1 MEQEK
6 KAPKKRSKRFLVGYS
21 IALFLFASVL
31 ILFSYLSQARVSRE
45 ADLVRQEL
53 TKKTE
58 VAAGFESRLQQVT
71 ETNEAL
77 TEKNEALTANNAS
90 LQSKVDSLNTELA
103 SAKKALSTTTY
114 AYEILWK
121 LICADHDKDKEACK
135 SYLKQASELDMETL
149 LSETGF
155 AEYKRIKSKFKGE

>member
-6 KAPKKRSKRFLVGYS
+6 KAPKKRSKSFLVGYS

-31 ILFSYLSQARVSRE
+31 IMFSYFSQARETNRAIKE
-45 ADLVRQEL
+45 RDEQI
-53 TKKTE
+53 E
-58 VAAGFESRLQQVT
+58 VAAGFESRLQQVS
-71 ETNEAL
+71 ETNAAL
-77 TEKNEALTANNAS
+77 EEKVGALEE
-90 LQSKVDSLNTELA
+90 ELA
-103 SAKKALSTTTY
+103 AAKDTVNSSVY

-121 LICADHDKDKEACK
+121 LICAERDGDKDACA

-155 AEYKRIKSKFKGE
+155 AEYTRIKSKFKGAN

>member
-1 MEQEK
+1 MDQEK
-6 KAPKKRSKRFLVGYS
+6 KTPKKRSKSFLVGYS

-31 ILFSYLSQARVSRE
+31 IMFSYLSQARISRE

-53 TKKTE
+53 TEKTE

-71 ETNEAL
+71 ETNAALEASVKA
-77 TEKNEALTANNAS
+77 TEEELSATKDT
-90 LQSKVDSLNTELA
+90 LN
-103 SAKKALSTTTY
+103 STTY

-121 LICADHDKDKEACK
+121 LICAERDGDKDACR
-135 SYLKQASELDMETL
+135 SYLRQASELDMETL

-155 AEYKRIKSKFKGE
+155 AEYTRIKSKFKGAK

>member
-1 MEQEK
+1 MDQEK
-6 KAPKKRSKRFLVGYS
+6 KAPKKRSKSFLVGYS

-31 ILFSYLSQARVSRE
+31 ILFSYLSQT
-45 ADLVRQEL
+45 RQTNQAIKERDEQI
-53 TKKTE
+53 E

-71 ETNEAL
+71 ETNAAL
-77 TEKNEALTANNAS
+77 EEQVGAMKE
-90 LQSKVDSLNTELA
+90 ELA
-103 SAKKALSTTTY
+103 ATKDTLNSTTY

-121 LICADHDKDKEACK
+121 LICAERDGDKDACK

-155 AEYKRIKSKFKGE
+155 AEYTRIKSKFKGAK

>member
-6 KAPKKRSKRFLVGYS
+6 KTPKKRSKRFLVGYS

-58 VAAGFESRLQQVT
+58 VAAGFESRLQQVS
-71 ETNEAL
+71 ETNAKLEENVTAL
-77 TEKNEALTANNAS
+77 TEELTS
-90 LQSKVDSLNTELA
+90 TKET
-103 SAKKALSTTTY
+103 LSSTTY

-121 LICADHDKDKEACK
+121 LICAERDKDEEACE
-135 SYLKQASELDMETL
+135 SYLRQASELDMETL

-155 AEYKRIKSKFKGE
+155 AEYTRIKSKFKGE

>member
-31 ILFSYLSQARVSRE
+31 MMFSYLSQARLSRE
-45 ADLVRQEL
+45 ADQALKERDEQI
-53 TKKTE
+53 E

-71 ETNEAL
+71 ETNAAL
-77 TEKNEALTANNAS
+77 ESSVKTLEE
-90 LQSKVDSLNTELA
+90 ELA
-103 SAKKALSTTTY
+103 SSKETLNSTTY

-121 LICADHDKDKEACK
+121 LVCAERDGDKAACM
-135 SYLKQASELDMETL
+135 SYLKQASELDMEAL

-155 AEYKRIKSKFKGE
+155 AEFNRIKTKYKGAK